1 MVFNRG
7 HISSL
12 AGFIALVSTFG
23 SALAMDFAAYEKV
36 TKETLQVLASA
47 KVDDVAKL
55 IALQDQA
62 MAIGIEGCKEYAIA
76 RPEHAALMNLVITS
90 SAGML
95 GMKADD
101 LEAKW
106 GDEGTA
112 GDAIGVDFKKIGQFD
127 PVRNQLDVVVH
138 PARARAYLTDYS
150 KSKKPQDL
158 EDAKGELIE
167 VLEHLQKLR
176 AAAGK

>member
-1 MVFNRG
+1 MVFHRG
-7 HISSL
+7 QIAPL
-12 AGFIALVSTFG
+12 AGFIALVTSFG
-23 SALAMDFAAYEKV
+23 SALAMDFAAYEKA

-62 MAIGIEGCKEYAIA
+62 IAIGVEGCKEYAIA
-76 RPEHAALMNLVITS
+76 HPEHAALMNLVIKS
-90 SAGML
+90 SAGMI
-95 GMKADD
+95 GMKADE
-101 LEAKW
+101 LEAQW

-112 GDAIGVDFKKIGQFD
+112 GNAIGIDFKKIGQFD

-138 PARARAYLTDYS
+138 PARARAYFADYAT
-150 KSKKPQDL
+150 SKKPQDL
-158 EDAKGELIE
+158 EEAKGELVE